1 MAKKLKWSKENKKLV
16 KANHSAYLYNCMR
29 EDIQFDGDSYMCGLV
44 EVVASSI
51 MRLCD
56 KHPNWDAEMI
66 KSEIGRLYME

>member
-1 MAKKLKWSKENKKLV
+1 
-16 KANHSAYLYNCMR
+16 MR